1 MDDDPQAPRW
11 REYFEG
17 LALYLVLSG
26 ITAWFSYL
34 WLSSNIGHPAG
45 LESTISLIKALSLA
59 ALVIIGGLEIVR
71 QQGCPKILYWI
82 NSAIMIWAVVLALG
96 IVVKIV
102 VSESLHSPP
111 PSSFAFQ
118 GTYELMAS
126 FEGNFLSITPI
137 LLFAIVNAVTALGYI
152 GEDEDLQR
160 MSLSFLCISD
170 IPCIVPIL
178 GVLTMYG
185 CLSSTVADG
194 GGGELFVSGA
204 MAMFILISNILVLV
218 VRYVARP
225 IVVGPSRASIPATS
239 SGKDYR
245 GTMEPAD

>member
-1 MDDDPQAPRW
+1 MMDHDPQAPQW
-11 REYFEG
+11 GEYFKG
-17 LALYLVLSG
+17 LVIYLVLSG

-34 WLSSNIGHPAG
+34 WLSSNIGHNAG
-45 LESTISLIKALSLA
+45 LESTISLAKALSLG

-71 QQGCPKILYWI
+71 QHGCPKILYWVNI
-82 NSAIMIWAVVLALG
+82 IIMSWAVVLALA

-102 VSESLHSPP
+102 VGESIDHPP
-111 PSSFAFQ
+111 PRSFAFK

-137 LLFAIVNAVTALGYI
+137 LLFAVVNSVTALACYI
-152 GEDEDLQR
+152 RGIENLRR

-170 IPCIVPIL
+170 LPCIIPIL
-178 GVLTMYG
+178 GVFAMYK
-185 CLSSTVADG
+185 CLADTGADG
-194 GGGELFVSGA
+194 SHGELFVSGA

-225 IVVGPSRASIPATS
+225 IVVGPSCAPAPATAS
-239 SGKDYR
+239 E
-245 GTMEPAD
+245 T